1 MLTVA
6 VDVCVLISPQS
17 TSKRESRNGEVQSER
32 HYMTAGDGDFQLRR
46 SLKKH
51 QEFGKIVSGFFMADR
66 REVRAVYDLDGDFT
80 LNRDSSRH
88 H

>member
-17 TSKRESRNGEVQSER
+17 TSNWESRNGEVQSER

-51 QEFGKIVSGFFMADR
+51 QEFGKIVSGFLWRTEEKCAQ
-66 REVRAVYDLDGDFT
+66 FT
-80 LNRDSSRH
+80 ISTGILL
-88 H
+88 